1 MSRYYVADGMI
12 QRGPFEMADLPGQ
25 GLRPDMLVWK
35 EGMEQWRRADQVEEI
50 AFAGLLGPAPA
61 PVSPPVAPPIMAP
74 PLAYG
79 GYQPYANA
87 PAYNPAV
94 STNRIA
100 AGVCG
105 ILLGGLGVH
114 KFILGMPVAGA
125 IMLLLNIVV
134 GMFTCGISSIVMS
147 LIGLIEGII
156 YLTRSEEQFYYT
168 YVVQKKQWF

>member
-12 QRGPFEMADLPGQ
+12 QRGPFEMPDLPGQ

-50 AFAGLLGPAPA
+50 IFAGLLGPAPT
-61 PVSPPVAPPIMAP
+61 PVPPPIAPPVAGP

-87 PAYNPAV
+87 PSYNPTV